1 MGNGGQ
7 LAGVVMMGVALLICI
22 FCNGEDKW
30 GRYDVSNQVVESR
43 NEYFGLWKRCI
54 YVSTGNFDCD
64 NYDNYVLGS
73 MPHMVAARGMV
84 ILGLGILPIAII
96 LGLFAMDCTTMM
108 QSNKAKIVTGVV
120 GTLGGLCFL
129 TTSIMMIAILMR
141 NINNQ
146 FYAYGTHLAQPGSQ
160 WRGRRAFASATEI
173 SLPEESPCGA
183 TAVVCFVEEN
193 GEYKVWHP
201 KKNEDENG
209 LATRFYGIRAED
221 DFMSDSNVRFA
232 LSTWLA
238 LLGGLL
244 GTAGGLVF
252 LCSRG
257 NEEEDEGNYHP
268 QYSAPN
274 SHKNSNK
281 RQPSYL

>member
-1 MGNGGQ
+1 MGNAGQ

-30 GRYDVSNQVVESR
+30 GKYDVANQVVESR

-54 YVSTGNFDCD
+54 YLSTGNFDCD

-84 ILGLGILPIAII
+84 ILGLGILPVAII

-108 QSNKAKIVTGVV
+108 QSKKAQIVTGVV

-146 FYAYGTHLAQPGSQ
+146 FYMYGTHVAQPGSQ
-160 WRGRRAFASATEI
+160 WRGRRAFSAVAEKG
-173 SLPEESPCGA
+173 EVSPCGEF
-183 TAVVCFVEEN
+183 AVVCFVEDGA
-193 GEYKVWHP
+193 GEFKEWHP
-201 KKNEDENG
+201 ANPAEENG
-209 LATRFYGIRAED
+209 LKTRFYGVRAED

-244 GTAGGLVF
+244 GTIGGLVF

-257 NEEEDEGNYHP
+257 NDEEDDDDYHP

-274 SHKNSNK
+274 SHKGSNK